1 MDGGKSSGY
10 FSKNMKPFF
19 LMEGWK
25 SCGIDIR
32 QNSHLT
38 FNFFCREIETEEK
51 EKGQVQKGRQKQ
63 KEIETE
69 KEREGSERVREIIID
84 TLCISE
90 AA

>member
-1 MDGGKSSGY
+1 MIKYLIMRALSSIPLGHMRQYKNRLNIYALKWLPVSFMDGGKSSGY

-38 FNFFCREIETEEK
+38 PNF
-51 EKGQVQKGRQKQ
+51 
-63 KEIETE
+63 
-69 KEREGSERVREIIID
+69 
-84 TLCISE
+84 L
-90 AA
+90 